1 MIAPPVFT
9 LREGGS
15 KLLVSIPHAGTY
27 LPPEL
32 AARLTQ
38 AGRSVPDTDWHVDR
52 LYDFLSELDVTVL
65 VATHSRIVV
74 DLNRGPEGTRLYPG
88 QAETGICPTES
99 FAGIGYY
106 AGDPP
111 DETEVAAR
119 VATYWQPYHTALQAQ
134 LLRLQALH
142 GDAVLLDGHSI
153 HGSIPRLFAGALP
166 DLNFGTYDDR
176 TAASALA
183 ARIMAATAPHGFS
196 QVLNGRF
203 KGGYITRHYGNPAAG
218 IQAVQLEM
226 AWRCYLD
233 EDKPEQYE
241 PVQAAR
247 LIEVLRVV
255 VRELLRA

>member
-1 MIAPPVFT
+1 VTAPPLFT

-27 LPPEL
+27 LPPDL

-38 AGRSVPDTDWHVDR
+38 AGRAVPDTDWHVDR

-74 DLNRGPEGTRLYPG
+74 DLNRGPEGARLYPG
-88 QAETGICPTES
+88 QAETGLCPTES
-99 FAGIGYY
+99 FAGIRYY
-106 AGDPP
+106 AGHPP
-111 DETEVAAR
+111 DAADVTTR

-134 LLRLQALH
+134 LTRLQALH
-142 GDAVLLDGHSI
+142 GDAVVLDGHSI
-153 HGSIPRLFAGALP
+153 HGSIPRLFDGALP

-176 TAASALA
+176 AASPALA
-183 ARIMAATAPHGFS
+183 ARIMAATAPYGFI

-218 IQAVQLEM
+218 VQAIQLEM

-233 EDKPEQYE
+233 ESRPQGYDPSR
-241 PVQAAR
+241 AAR
-247 LIEVLRVV
+247 LIDALRAV